1 MFCTLVDF
9 GTGRIWW
16 KSITEKTQLC
26 EQEPGDLTT
35 VDRDS
40 RLPLCRRA
48 GVTLIYTCPQAEAME
63 ELSWG

>member
-1 MFCTLVDF
+1 MLCTLGDF

-16 KSITEKTQLC
+16 KSITEKT
-26 EQEPGDLTT
+26 PAAGDLTT
-35 VDRDS
+35 VGKGS
-40 RLPLCRRA
+40 RLPFCPRA